1 MYLLKA
7 LAWADDSGLLLL
19 DGTGDMTGQKLIVF
33 RCIVGFNLVLI
44 GLSWSPWFEGTA
56 TTVGA
61 ADHLFRAFRLGGW
74 RADVVWLV
82 LSTVV
87 IALAGLLFV
96 FKAKSSRAVRIDVL
110 LCAAEVLAFCSFVY
124 RILTAGVLDFG

>member
-1 MYLLKA
+1 MYLFKA
-7 LAWADDSGLLLL
+7 FAWADDSGLLLL
-19 DGTGDMTGQKLIVF
+19 DGMGDMTGQKLIVF

-61 ADHLFRAFRLGGW
+61 VDHLFGAFRLGGW

-82 LSTVV
+82 LSTVM
-87 IALAGLLFV
+87 IALAGLLFI
-96 FKAKSSRAVRIDVL
+96 FKTKSSRTARIDVL